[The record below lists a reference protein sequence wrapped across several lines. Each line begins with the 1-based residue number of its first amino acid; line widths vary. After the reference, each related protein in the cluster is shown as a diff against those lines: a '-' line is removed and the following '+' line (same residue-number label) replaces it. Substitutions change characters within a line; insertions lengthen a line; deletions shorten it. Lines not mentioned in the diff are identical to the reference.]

1 KPERSR
7 VSEYCTTL
15 TRLSQNDVDCGASY
29 FGACALLEKEYFARE
44 RVWASF
50 GDYDRRQFQRQ
61 CRARNIRYPFG
72 PTHLNVK
79 NLFAIAYG
87 SREELGMVE
96 VLQRLNLPLEGN
108 HHRANDDAWNIAN
121 ILCFMLMQW
130 RVVFVN
136 GQPMIG

>member
-1 KPERSR
+1 MAKKLDQVLVIDVESTCWEGPAPVGQESEIIDIGLCIVDIATAQRLEKRRILVKPERSR

-50 GDYDRRQFQRQ
+50 GDYDRRQFERQ

-79 NLFAIAYG
+79 NLFAIAY
-87 SREELGMVE
+87 
-96 VLQRLNLPLEGN
+96 
-108 HHRANDDAWNIAN
+108 
-121 ILCFMLMQW
+121 
-130 RVVFVN
+130 
-136 GQPMIG
+136 